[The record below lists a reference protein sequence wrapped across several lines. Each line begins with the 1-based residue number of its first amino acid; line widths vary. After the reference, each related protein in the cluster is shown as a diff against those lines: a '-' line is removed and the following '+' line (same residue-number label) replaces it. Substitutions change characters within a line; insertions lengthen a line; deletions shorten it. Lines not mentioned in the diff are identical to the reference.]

1 MATERTYVIPLRKE
15 WLKTVKYKR
24 AKKAVRAIKEFL
36 MRHMKAAEMEQVKI
50 GTYLNLELWKHS
62 IKRPPSRVKITAT
75 KDDKGVVW
83 AELVG
88 APKAEKKTEAPKKG
102 KAEAKPAEKKEAPA
116 EKKEAAPEK
125 KAEPAKEAP
134 KPAAAP
140 AAKPVAPKPAA
151 APAPK
156 QPSAPKQIG
165 QIIR

>member
-36 MRHMKAAEMEQVKI
+36 VRHMKAAEMDKVKI

-62 IKRPPSRVKITAT
+62 IKQPPSRVKITAT

-88 APKAEKKTEAPKKG
+88 APKAEKKVEAPKKA
-102 KAEAKPAEKKEAPA
+102 KADAKPAAKEAPA
-116 EKKEAAPEK
+116 EKKEAAPAEK

-134 KPAAAP
+134 KPAAP
-140 AAKPVAPKPAA
+140 AAKPAAPKPAPQ
-151 APAPK
+151 PAPK
-156 QPSAPKQIG
+156 QPAAPKQIG

>member
-36 MRHMKAAEMEQVKI
+36 MRHMKAAEMEKVKI

-88 APKAEKKTEAPKKG
+88 APKAEKKAEAPKK
-102 KAEAKPAEKKEAPA
+102 AKPAKEAPA
-116 EKKEAAPEK
+116 EKKEAAPAEK
-125 KAEPAKEAP
+125 TAEPAKEAP

-140 AAKPVAPKPAA
+140 AAKPVAPKPAT